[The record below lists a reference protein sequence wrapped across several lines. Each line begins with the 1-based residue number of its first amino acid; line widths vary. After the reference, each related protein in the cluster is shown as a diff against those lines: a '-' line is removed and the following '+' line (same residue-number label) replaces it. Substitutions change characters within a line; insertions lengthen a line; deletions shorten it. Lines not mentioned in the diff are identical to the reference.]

1 MALNVPQQFP
11 GFEQVLF
18 KLERANFNSTA
29 DQVFN
34 VIGGS
39 AAPTIPFGGSYYI
52 TQIRASIDPTSTT
65 TNLTTAA
72 GGIYTAASKGGS
84 AIVAAAQAYT
94 GLAALAT
101 GLDLTI
107 AAAGAQPLTGV
118 PILSLTTGQGA
129 ASLVNIYIKGFIV
142 TGL

>member
-1 MALNVPQQFP
+1 MAVFGPSSQYP
-11 GFEQVLF
+11 GVEQVLF
-18 KLERANFNSTA
+18 KLEAANFNVTT
-29 DQVFN
+29 DQAFVP
-34 VIGGS
+34 IGGVV
-39 AAPTIPFGGSYYI
+39 PVNYRI
-52 TQIRASIDPTSTT
+52 TRIRATITPSSTT

-84 AIVAAAQAYT
+84 AIVAAAQAYST
-94 GLAALAT
+94 LSALAT

-107 AAAGAQPLTGV
+107 AAAGAQPLTTV

-129 ASLVNIYIKGFIV
+129 ASTVDLYILGFVV

>member
-1 MALNVPQQFP
+1 MALVVPSQAIGADQI
-11 GFEQVLF
+11 LF
-18 KLERANFNSTA
+18 KLVAANFNVTT
-29 DQVFN
+29 DQPFVP
-34 VIGGS
+34 IGG
-39 AAPTIPFGGSYYI
+39 APINNYFI
-52 TQIRASIDPTSTT
+52 TNIRAIINSGSTT

-84 AIVAAAQAYT
+84 AIVASGQAYT
-94 GLAALAT
+94 TLASLAT

-107 AAAGAQPLTGV
+107 AAAGRQLLSTT

-129 ASLVNIYIKGFIV
+129 ASTVDLYIMGFNL

>member
-1 MALNVPQQFP
+1 MALLIPQQYP
-11 GFEQVLF
+11 GFEQCLF
-18 KLERANFNSTA
+18 KLVKA
-29 DQVFN
+29 DFN
-34 VIGGS
+34 VTTDQPFIPIGGG
-39 AAPTIPFGGSYYI
+39 PIDNYFI
-52 TQIRASIDPTSTT
+52 TRIRAAINPASTT

-94 GLAALAT
+94 TLSALAT

-107 AAAGAQPLTGV
+107 AAAGAQPLTTT
-118 PILSLTTGQGA
+118 PILALTTGQGA
-129 ASLVNIYIKGFIV
+129 ASLVDLYIFGFIV

>member
-1 MALNVPQQFP
+1 MALVVPSQSP
-11 GFEQVLF
+11 GVEQVLF
-18 KLERANFNSTA
+18 KLVGANFNVTT
-29 DQVFN
+29 DQQFVP
-34 VIGGS
+34 IGGV
-39 AAPTIPFGGSYYI
+39 PINDYRI
-52 TQIRASIDPTSTT
+52 TRIRATIDPASTT

-94 GLAALAT
+94 TLASLTT

-107 AAAGAQPLTGV
+107 AAAGAQPLTTT
-118 PILSLTTGQGA
+118 PYLSLTTGQGA
-129 ASLVNIYIKGFIV
+129 AATVNLYIMGFIV